1 MWQILKHVTHLSP
14 HDATRRFR
22 ISHQEPTRPS
32 VTTSAWVKS
41 LRAWPYF
48 YRIAECLVDWIIQRA
63 AESLVDCFG
72 GYRRLFGNQFH
83 GRNTPLTTPTLW
95 LVWRSVLR
103 RMVVH
108 DHGACENLC
117 LHCCSVWVTRKEKAG
132 RVYYYGYYLHIECV
146 FERSVRIKFM
156 ALPTITVLSEEY
168 ISTVEFWSTVSC
180 FRKMYVKLFKGRIYK
195 SSI

>member
-22 ISHQEPTRPS
+22 ISHREPTRPF

-72 GYRRLFGNQFH
+72 GIGAYSETSSMGGTLHWLLRLSG
-83 GRNTPLTTPTLW
+83 W
-95 LVWRSVLR
+95 
-103 RMVVH
+103 
-108 DHGACENLC
+108 
-117 LHCCSVWVTRKEKAG
+117 
-132 RVYYYGYYLHIECV
+132 YGGQYCGEWSY
-146 FERSVRIKFM
+146 
-156 ALPTITVLSEEY
+156 TITVLARIFVCTVVLSESHEKRKLDVFIIMVIIFTLNVFLKGVFGLNLWHCRRLLFY
-168 ISTVEFWSTVSC
+168 LKSI
-180 FRKMYVKLFKGRIYK
+180 FRL
-195 SSI
+195 